1 MFSEAPVLINAPTLT
16 RLLPPVSNWLSRS
29 PSCSHLQRDYL
40 SRRLSSLRWPRSR
53 SGFEEFA
60 VTWLKRQVHN
70 SFMEDVFQVLAV
82 LSP

>member
-1 MFSEAPVLINAPTLT
+1 MFSKAPVLINAPTLT
-16 RLLPPVSNWLSRS
+16 RLLPPVSNWLSCS
-29 PSCSHLQRDYL
+29 PSCSHLQWDYL
-40 SRRLSSLRWPRSR
+40 SHILSPLRRPQSS

-70 SFMEDVFQVLAV
+70 SFIEDVFQVLVV